1 MHAFARL
8 NGYGLAVVPRSP
20 YRINRE
26 ELGSDSIR
34 VEHGDRLAKIHIP
47 RDGSE
52 PELEGDVAI
61 IDVEDVEPQP
71 GWVMETTPFSIPWPE
86 GFTLQSG
93 PPGGGPP
100 GFDFFAGDGRL
111 IYPQGP
117 FAAGKV
123 ELEKLV
129 EPGSTLTLR
138 GTVGAADFVEC
149 AYQAEGRPWKL
160 RHYLLRRQSTAEV
173 LVLTAQAPAE
183 HSEKVF
189 ATADLMVD
197 GITF

>member
-8 NGYGLAVVPRSP
+8 NGYGLAVVPRVP

-26 ELGSDSIR
+26 ELTNDSIR
-34 VEHGDRLAKIHIP
+34 IEHGGLMAKILIP
-47 RDGSE
+47 QGGGE

-61 IDVEDVEPQP
+61 IDIEDVDLQS
-71 GWVMETTPFSIPWPE
+71 GWVVETTPFSIPWPE

-117 FAAGKV
+117 YPAGKV
-123 ELEKLV
+123 ELEKLL

-138 GTVGAADFVEC
+138 GTVGNADFVEC
-149 AYQAEGRPWKL
+149 AYQAEGRAWKL
-160 RHYLLRRQSTAEV
+160 RHYLLRRESTSEV
-173 LVLTAQAPAE
+173 LVLTAQAPQE
-183 HSEKVF
+183 HSEKIF
-189 ATADLMVD
+189 LAADRMVD
-197 GITF
+197 GTTF